1 MRYKFFG
8 EPNLLIKT
16 RKKVPYEG
24 TIDFKPLFRFDAKGE
39 YITEDA
45 DLIERL
51 KGRFDHIEV
60 LEAEEP
66 LPFEEEEEPKEEAK
80 FKCKKCEFETAN
92 KGELMAHYR
101 KHK

>member
-8 EPNLLIKT
+8 EPNLLVKT

-24 TIDFKPLFRFDAKGE
+24 TIDFKPLFRFDEKGE
-39 YITEDA
+39 YITDDA
-45 DLIERL
+45 DLIEKL
-51 KGRFDHIEV
+51 KSRFDHIQIFEV
-60 LEAEEP
+60 ET
-66 LPFEEEEEPKEEAK
+66 LPFEAEEEPKEEVK
-80 FKCKKCEFETAN
+80 FKCKKCDFETAN